1 MSVTIFTSFGWGP
14 CKVTKIW
21 LRNNDIS
28 YEEKSI
34 SKEENRQALFD
45 LGYKTTPVIVSD
57 KGTVVGYSPA
67 KLSEVLL

>member
-1 MSVTIFTSFGWGP
+1 
-14 CKVTKIW
+14 
-21 LRNNDIS
+21 LRNNGIS

-45 LGYKTTPVIVSD
+45 LGYKTTPVIVSE
-57 KGTVVGYSPA
+57 KGTVVGYSTT

>member
-1 MSVTIFTSFGWGP
+1 
-14 CKVTKIW
+14 
-21 LRNNDIS
+21 LQNNGIA

-45 LGYKTTPVIVSD
+45 LGYKTTPVIVGE
-57 KGTVVGYSPA
+57 KGMVVGYSPA